1 MLAIPCYQF
10 NIMMVRKVMT
20 WLIGLMVLGSLPVAA
35 QGYNE
40 EKQAVSNFIVRMYK
54 SAPFEGVKVF
64 TDYENS
70 YLLSVLSLDPG
81 KYPNASAMNRVAG
94 VKAMSQASRY
104 FNGSDIT
111 SDLIIHS
118 VERTDGTGDSEI
130 IENIR
135 ERSAGYVKA
144 LELMTSFDGED
155 GWKVFVYAK
164 RLEE

>member
-1 MLAIPCYQF
+1 MIC
-10 NIMMVRKVMT
+10 MVG
-20 WLIGLMVLGSLPVAA
+20 LFSLGLMSLYA

-54 SAPFEGVKVF
+54 NAPFEGVKVF

-70 YLLSVLSLDPG
+70 YLLSVLSLDPS
-81 KYPNASAMNRVAG
+81 KYPNTSAMNRVAG

-118 VERTDGTGDSEI
+118 VERADGTGDSEI

-144 LELMTSFDGED
+144 LELLISFDGEN
-155 GWKVFVYAK
+155 GWKVFVFAK
-164 RLEE
+164 QLGSL